1 MEFYIVR
8 NRVSQT
14 DNIAALLPPAK
25 LVNLVRKQLEALL
38 LYLPGASVL
47 SWGVASQEELMDKI

>member
-1 MEFYIVR
+1 M
-8 NRVSQT
+8 SQT
-14 DNIAALLPPAK
+14 DHTAALLPPAK

-47 SWGVASQEELMDKI
+47 SWGVASQEELTDLSCAEELGITG